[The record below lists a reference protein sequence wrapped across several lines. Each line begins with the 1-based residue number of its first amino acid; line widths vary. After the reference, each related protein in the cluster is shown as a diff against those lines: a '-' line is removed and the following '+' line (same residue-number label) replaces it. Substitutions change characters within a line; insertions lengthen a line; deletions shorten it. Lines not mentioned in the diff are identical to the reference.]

1 MGLLVRQND
10 GMACDVALSMAAA
23 AGVVA
28 VVATAGIVVVVVA
41 PHFFKYKT

>member
-10 GMACDVALSMAAA
+10 GMACDVALSVAAT
-23 AGVVA
+23 AGAVVL
-28 VVATAGIVVVVVA
+28 VATAGIFFVVVA